1 MSFMDI
7 YLIVPS
13 AFASGMIWFVLL
25 AVLLYIAR
33 DPAHQAIRSLS
44 RVMHNGMRI
53 SASAVARSEQW
64 MVQRNK
70 DVLLAQGREASER
83 IIEREFERI
92 DATVRRDLAEY
103 PALHR
108 QLSEEVTLLDE
119 DYQASIE
126 VPPAPPGWVKA
137 VDAVAKIPAKGD
149 PVVSN
154 ILEDIHA
161 SLEKASDDAMDQCR
175 KSSRERHKILK
186 GMMPHWRKV
195 MQLLAQVNKNVDSLL
210 VRSKAI
216 ERHMDEYE
224 QIVKGTDQA
233 IRTLSSSSLTQFFVA
248 GFVLMVAVGGA
259 AINFNLIATPMS
271 EMVGGTSRM
280 MGYPVSNIAAMV
292 IILVEIAMGLFLM
305 ESMRVTRLFPVI
317 GALDDKLRIRM
328 LWASFTIL
336 FILAGVEA
344 GLAYMRE
351 ILMQD
356 AAATRAL
363 LRADGATEI
372 VQNSHLWIT
381 TAAQMG
387 MGFILPFALTFVAIP
402 LESFVHSLRTVL
414 GVFSVALLRALVWLL
429 RLLGNVARFSGR
441 VLIHS
446 YDLLIFAPL
455 WLEQVI
461 KGAAEKK
468 AQHEQDDVET
478 EASSTYLRESG
489 IREGTGL

>member
-7 YLIVPS
+7 YMIVPS
-13 AFASGMIWFVLL
+13 AFMSGMIWFVLL

-33 DPAHQAIRSLS
+33 EPAHQAITSFS
-44 RVMHNGMRI
+44 RVVHNGVRM
-53 SASAVARSEQW
+53 SARAVARSEQRL
-64 MVQRNK
+64 VQRNK
-70 DVLLAQGREASER
+70 DVLLAHGREAAER
-83 IIEREFERI
+83 MIGREFERI

-108 QLSEEVTLLDE
+108 HLSEEIKTIDE
-119 DYQASIE
+119 DYQASTE
-126 VPPAPPGWVKA
+126 VPPAPPGWIEA
-137 VDAVAKIPAKGD
+137 VEAVAKIPANGD
-149 PVVSN
+149 PVVNN
-154 ILEDIHA
+154 ILEDIHV
-161 SLEKASDDAMDQCR
+161 SLEKASDEAMNQCR
-175 KSSRERHKILK
+175 QSSRERHKILNK
-186 GMMPHWRKV
+186 MMPHWRKV
-195 MQLLAQVNKNVDSLL
+195 DKDLNQVNKNVDSLL
-210 VRSKAI
+210 QRSKAI
-216 ERHMDEYE
+216 DRHMEDYE
-224 QIVKGTDQA
+224 GIVKGSDKA
-233 IRTLSSSSLTQFFVA
+233 IRMLSSSSITQFFVA
-248 GFVLMVAVGGA
+248 GFVLAIAVGGA
-259 AINFNLIATPMS
+259 VINFNLIATPMS
-271 EMVGGTSRM
+271 EMVGGTSRI
-280 MGYPVSNIAAMV
+280 MGFPVSNIAAMV

-328 LWASFTIL
+328 LWFSFTIL

-363 LRADGATEI
+363 LRADGETEI

-414 GVFSVALLRALVWLL
+414 GVMAVSVLRALIWLL
-429 RLLGNVARFSGR
+429 RLTGNVVRFTGR
-441 VLIHS
+441 MLINV

-461 KGAAEKK
+461 KSRNSEGKMVLEP
-468 AQHEQDDVET
+468 EG
-478 EASSTYLRESG
+478 EASLFVNK
-489 IREGTGL
+489 